1 MSDKVPVNSTP
12 SPPLL
17 LGRYRVTAQLG
28 STRLATVYAATDEH
42 VQRPVLFYLMR
53 KEPAGQER
61 SRARFL
67 AEAEQ
72 MAQRSHPA
80 LLELLDRGEVGGRPF
95 AVTEQSVGRPLSSL
109 GLLTV
114 EQALLYVRQLVGA
127 VALCQGQRGPS
138 TPDGLYHPPISSS
151 NVFLVGEGQVK
162 LIENWSIPSG
172 ELQADLAHYRAP
184 ELSEGQPA
192 HPASVVYALGL
203 LLYELITGERPIH
216 GSDARA
222 TALAHLSGAIPPL
235 RQTRP
240 NLYLPSLESL
250 LRRAT
255 ARQPEQRFADAQ
267 SLGVALDTLWR
278 ELGTTTQPLRTVRA
292 TAAPPALLS
301 AADQPAPSL
310 VAPKRVTQRR
320 ATPRPNRGT
329 KSGKPP
335 QRRLGR
341 NLFGWL
347 VMLSLIVAVAG
358 ASYLVTSSLAN
369 QARDL
374 PSLFPRDRDLF
385 SWFTDLFEPRDEIY
399 LVNIVEGLNLRRE
412 PDAQNAANI
421 ITVVPNGAAV
431 RKLEGPRI
439 EGNIP
444 WLRVRAE
451 VNGRQVEGWMSMNY
465 LLPRQ

>member
-1 MSDKVPVNSTP
+1 MIDQVPANSTP

-28 STRLATVYAATDEH
+28 HTRLATVYAATDEH
-42 VQRPVLFYLMR
+42 VQRPVLFHLMR

-67 AEAEQ
+67 TETEQ
-72 MAQRSHPA
+72 MSQRSHPA
-80 LLELLDRGEVGGRPF
+80 LLELLGSGEVGGRPF
-95 AVTEQSVGRPLSSL
+95 IVTEQSIGRPLSSL

-127 VALCQGQRGPS
+127 VALCQGQRSSS

-162 LIENWSIPSG
+162 LVDSWLIPLG

-184 ELSEGQPA
+184 ELSEGQPVC
-192 HPASVVYALGL
+192 PASVVYALGL
-203 LLYELITGERPIH
+203 LLYELITGERPIR

-222 TALAHLSGAIPPL
+222 TALAHLSSRIPPL
-235 RQTRP
+235 HQIRP
-240 NLYLPSLESL
+240 NLYLPSLEGFL
-250 LRRAT
+250 IRAT

-267 SLGVALDTLWR
+267 ILGVALDTLWR
-278 ELGTTTQPLRTVRA
+278 ELGTTTQPLRTLRA
-292 TAAPPALLS
+292 PAMPAALLS
-301 AADQPAPSL
+301 ADDQPVEPPA
-310 VAPKRVTQRR
+310 APKRTTHRR
-320 ATPRPNRGT
+320 ATPRPNQS
-329 KSGKPP
+329 KSGKRQ
-335 QRRLGR
+335 QRQLSR

-347 VMLSLIVAVAG
+347 VMLSLVILVAG
-358 ASYLVTSSLAN
+358 ASYMVTSSLAD

-374 PSLFPRDRDLF
+374 PSLFHRDRF
-385 SWFTDLFEPRDEIY
+385 SWFTDLFESSGEIY
-399 LVNIVEGLNLRRE
+399 TVNIVEGLNLRRE
-412 PDAQNAANI
+412 PDANSATNI
-421 ITVVPNGAAV
+421 IAVVPNGAAV

-451 VNGRQVEGWMSMNY
+451 VNGRQIEGWMSMNY